1 MIREGV
7 QILYGLYVH
16 PHFIT
21 THAANL
27 FDFIC
32 QYLLF
37 SFLIYFYSEIFF
49 MRAGT
54 IKGFCYTFSWT
65 GIFHM
70 YFLYLW
76 LFTLKQ
82 YMYYLL
88 SIPEGHSWERLFLHP
103 LAHHAAQSLTH
114 TLLVHH
120 TYKIKEKGIFN
131 VYYMYVFNY
140 QKKKKQNKQKS
151 IRMYFKNLKIENL
164 KKI

>member
-37 SFLIYFYSEIFF
+37 SFLRYFYSEIFF

-140 QKKKKQNKQKS
+140 QKKKNKTN
-151 IRMYFKNLKIENL
+151 KNQSECTLKI
-164 KKI
+164 

>member
-54 IKGFCYTFSWT
+54 IKGCCYTFSWT
-65 GIFHM
+65 GIFH
-70 YFLYLW
+70 
-76 LFTLKQ
+76 
-82 YMYYLL
+82 MYYLL

-140 QKKKKQNKQKS
+140 QKKKQTNKNQS
-151 IRMYFKNLKIENL
+151 ECTLKI
-164 KKI
+164 